1 MTVVTYDSTSTMAAA
16 RDRYFAVNGFG
27 ADGGYNDAWA
37 NFELGSM
44 PFPFPNTAARVR
56 ALRYHDLHHVLTG
69 FDTNFIGELEISA
82 WEISAG
88 CKGFVAAWVLNLAG
102 VSAWVLAP
110 RRIFAAWVRG
120 RRSRSLY
127 GLPLEPLLESTVAEA
142 REKMHVPERAPKATA
157 GDVATFAVA
166 ATVGTIV
173 ALALFVTLLPLV
185 PIGLLA
191 RRLVKVPPK
200 AADGGASS

>member
-1 MTVVTYDSTSTMAAA
+1 MTVVTYDSAITMAAA

-82 WEISAG
+82 WEIGAG

-120 RRSRSLY
+120 RRSASLY

-142 REKMHVPERAPKATA
+142 RAKMHVPERAPAPTA
-157 GDVATFAVA
+157 SDVATFALA
-166 ATVGTIV
+166 ATVGTVV
-173 ALALFVTLLPLV
+173 ALALFVTLLPLL
-185 PIGLLA
+185 PFGLLA
-191 RRLVKVPPK
+191 RRLVKAPPK
-200 AADGGASS
+200 PADSSSS

>member
-27 ADGGYNDAWA
+27 ADGGYNDKWA

-56 ALRYHDLHHVLTG
+56 ALRYHDLHHILTG

-82 WEISAG
+82 WEIGAG

-102 VSAWVLAP
+102 VSAWILAP
-110 RRIFAAWVRG
+110 KRIFAAWVRG
-120 RRSRSLY
+120 RRSQSLY
-127 GLPLEPLLESTVAEA
+127 DLPLEPLLASTVDEA
-142 REKMHVPERAPKATA
+142 RRQMRVPEVAPDATA
-157 GDVATFAVA
+157 TDVATFVLA
-166 ATVGTIV
+166 ASAGTVV
-173 ALALFVTLLPLV
+173 ALALFVTLLPLL
-185 PIGLLA
+185 PFGLLA
-191 RRLVKVPPK
+191 RRLAKATPK
-200 AADGGASS
+200 PADRSATS